1 MTIHKKIIIFSY
13 FCVSLT
19 QGQNLLH
26 EVLLTTKDVALGMT
40 EDDLAATNDSLFPG
54 PLVAA
59 TDQETSFRILMELQG
74 MGSPGH
80 KSIFYL
86 FENKELQGVIVT
98 VSLVGLDETRAK
110 SIAGKNYKR
119 VTAALSSEAD
129 QVGILRKDG
138 DLFSSVTLDQWTFNR
153 DPSLKAFHVATNKES
168 SVGVIF
174 GDSSFPISQIFL
186 SSADKRFERMI
197 RDNPS
202 IVDVPR
208 DELEKADV
216 SQHPER
222 RKIEGSPALLNEE
235 NKKPG
240 SVEEDRDFPTRPA
253 KSSGGT
259 IAYLFAAVLVIII
272 VGSAFYV
279 SWKSKRS

>member
-1 MTIHKKIIIFSY
+1 MEIHKKILILSY

-19 QGQNLLH
+19 QGKNLLH

-40 EDDLAATNDSLFPG
+40 EDDLAATHGSLFPG

-59 TDQETSFRILMELQG
+59 TDQGTSFKILMELQG

-80 KSIFYL
+80 KTIFYL

-98 VSLVGLDETRAK
+98 VSLIGLDETRAK

-119 VTAALSSEAD
+119 VTAAFSSEAD
-129 QVGILRKDG
+129 QVRILRKDG
-138 DLFSSVTLDQWTFNR
+138 DFFSSVTLDQWTFNR

-174 GDSSFPISQIFL
+174 GNSSFPIPQIFL
-186 SSADKRFERMI
+186 SSADKRFDGMI
-197 RDNPS
+197 QENPS

-216 SQHPER
+216 PQPPER
-222 RKIEGSPALLNEE
+222 RRMAL
-235 NKKPG
+235 
-240 SVEEDRDFPTRPA
+240 RQ
-253 KSSGGT
+253 
-259 IAYLFAAVLVIII
+259 IC
-272 VGSAFYV
+272 
-279 SWKSKRS
+279 

>member
-1 MTIHKKIIIFSY
+1 MTLMKGSRLRRSDHFRK
-13 FCVSLT
+13 FC
-19 QGQNLLH
+19 GNLFQC
-26 EVLLTTKDVALGMT
+26 EISSTI
-40 EDDLAATNDSLFPG
+40 LAGCFTANHVCLNTVF
-54 PLVAA
+54 LVAIW
-59 TDQETSFRILMELQG
+59 TFSF
-74 MGSPGH
+74 H
-80 KSIFYL
+80 FL
-86 FENKELQGVIVT
+86 FSG
-98 VSLVGLDETRAK
+98 AK

-119 VTAALSSEAD
+119 VTAALSSEPD

-168 SVGVIF
+168 SIGVIF

-186 SSADKRFERMI
+186 SSADKIFEGMI

-216 SQHPER
+216 PQHPER

-235 NKKPG
+235 NKTPG

-259 IAYLFAAVLVIII
+259 IDYLFAAVLAIII